1 MGNAVK
7 SRGVQHWEKAR
18 ANGMLRFVLM
28 RGVLSY
34 GLTMFVVMTF
44 IVHRGDSNPRFIAIS
59 ALLWLVG
66 GAVFGASTWFLM
78 ERIYRKS
85 CRRSALARRFL

>member
-1 MGNAVK
+1 MKNKGMRN
-7 SRGVQHWEKAR
+7 WEKAR
-18 ANGMLRFVLM
+18 AGGMLRFVLL

-44 IVHRGDSNPRFIAIS
+44 IVHRDALSARFIAIS

-66 GAVFGASTWFLM
+66 GAVFGVLTWLLM
-78 ERIYRKS
+78 ERMYR
-85 CRRSALARRFL
+85 RALPKIIA